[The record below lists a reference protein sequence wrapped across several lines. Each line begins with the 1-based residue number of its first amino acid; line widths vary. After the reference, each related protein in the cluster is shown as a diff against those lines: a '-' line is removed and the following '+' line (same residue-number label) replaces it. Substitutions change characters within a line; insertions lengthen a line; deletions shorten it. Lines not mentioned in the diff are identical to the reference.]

1 MMLLAVVV
9 VVEVGTVGVVVVLVV
24 VVVVFVLVVSL
35 NILLEE
41 RLGSV
46 LPNKLEKKG
55 FSLLCGM
62 RCKSNVIIN
71 MNLILF

>member
-9 VVEVGTVGVVVVLVV
+9 VVEVGTVGVVVVVV